1 MDMTVAVED
10 LEGWALVRVQGDVD
24 VATAPRLREQLIT
37 IISDGQ
43 PRVVLDLDGVDFL
56 DSTGLGVIVSALK
69 RTKTHGGDLRVVC
82 TRPAV
87 RRVFALTGLDLA
99 MPLADSAAEAVGR
112 GPTTPAG

>member
-1 MDMTVAVED
+1 MDMTVAVDD

-69 RTKTHGGDLRVVC
+69 RTKTHGGDLRIVC

-87 RRVFALTGLDLA
+87 RRLFELTGLDLA
-99 MPLADSAAEAVGR
+99 MPLSDSAAEAVGR
-112 GPTTPAG
+112 GPAPRG